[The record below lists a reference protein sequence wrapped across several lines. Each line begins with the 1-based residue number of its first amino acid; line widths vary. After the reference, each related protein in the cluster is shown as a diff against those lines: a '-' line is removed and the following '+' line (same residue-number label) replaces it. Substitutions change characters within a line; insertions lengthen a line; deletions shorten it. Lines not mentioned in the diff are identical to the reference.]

1 MKGNNNDTV
10 EKTTITICWEHVVDN
25 RPGYAIKA
33 SGTTAKAVSQSGA
46 ETNATTEFALTSS
59 SVFDLTQA
67 DNILHKFNSIN
78 GGVIIP
84 RGTSLVGLDLRKT
97 KIRRSMFQ
105 TQLM

>member
-1 MKGNNNDTV
+1 M
-10 EKTTITICWEHVVDN
+10 
-25 RPGYAIKA
+25 
-33 SGTTAKAVSQSGA
+33 TAKAVSQAGA

-97 KIRRSMFQ
+97 KIRPKYVPNPTDENVGKSALFRV
-105 TQLM
+105 TGTC